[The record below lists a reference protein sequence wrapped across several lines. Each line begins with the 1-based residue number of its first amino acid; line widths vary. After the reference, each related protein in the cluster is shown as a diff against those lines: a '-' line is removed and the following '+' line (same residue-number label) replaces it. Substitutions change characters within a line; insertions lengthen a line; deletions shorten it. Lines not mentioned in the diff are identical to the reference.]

1 MNPSPAVTI
10 FAPPSSRIISNH
22 FSDNAEEFKAIKDDY
37 GVLDRELGRA
47 HVKLMRLQGAVS
59 DNRRK
64 IDLGFDK
71 LRGQLADSES
81 NAGTRFTSLDAQI
94 YDLGTR
100 VATTSTR
107 LEGKMDWFQMRMYRQ
122 LDRVENISR
131 NRLCTHAWEKIRPIH
146 AWGSDTLPTYY
157 PLTVKDF
164 WTLKERDRCRPS
176 PSIHS
181 NDMQLMLL
189 VWDLVHL
196 LRTYSVSELRW
207 DDDADDATKDF
218 RKEMFANTN
227 WDGLVKAAFVYEG
240 KAHRALASELG
251 LDYDRIQN
259 AMDEEEDSTQQDEDQ
274 SEDEESVIEEVE
286 VPPTKSNS
294 KRKQTQSTR
303 ARSMTGGNSRRAQQ
317 SVVKE
322 QEPTRTGLRSTQK
335 RKRQEE
341 ATPTRRTRSKA

>member
-1 MNPSPAVTI
+1 
-10 FAPPSSRIISNH
+10 
-22 FSDNAEEFKAIKDDY
+22 
-37 GVLDRELGRA
+37 
-47 HVKLMRLQGAVS
+47 
-59 DNRRK
+59 
-64 IDLGFDK
+64 
-71 LRGQLADSES
+71 
-81 NAGTRFTSLDAQI
+81 
-94 YDLGTR
+94 
-100 VATTSTR
+100 
-107 LEGKMDWFQMRMYRQ
+107 MDWFGVRMYRQ

-196 LRTYSVSELRW
+196 LRTYSVSELGW

-218 RKEMFANTN
+218 RREMFANTN
-227 WDGLVKAAFVYEG
+227 WDGLVKAAILYQG

-274 SEDEESVIEEVE
+274 SEDEESMTEEAE

-303 ARSMTGGNSRRAQQ
+303 ARSMTAGNSGRAQQ